1 MALAANALSVKKLP
15 LELPWLATAALAGA
29 VLGTWLGLE
38 KLNQKGLLL
47 VLALVMTLAGAKL
60 LSLA

>member
-1 MALAANALSVKKLP
+1 MRIPPPLLGEHNAD
-15 LELPWLATAALAGA
+15 

-47 VLALVMTLAGAKL
+47 VLSLVMTLAGAKL

>member
-1 MALAANALSVKKLP
+1 
-15 LELPWLATAALAGA
+15 LELPWLAAAALGGA